1 MRRSIVASL
10 IALSVSAFAF
20 ACGAPTEEDVDNG
33 QDAVG
38 TRNLTASSFGLT
50 EKELALTL
58 DDGPGPRT
66 IELAE
71 WLAREK
77 VPATFFM
84 VGKNAKANPAAVQRI
99 VDLSN
104 ANNGLFIIANHSMN
118 HQAKPLPSLGNEVI
132 IDEIMDADAILKDA
146 IAASQSKLPSAV
158 AFFRPPYG
166 DLVRIGSSNIAE
178 INAAGAEKYQGPVFW
193 DVGGEL
199 KNGYSADWACWGKIS
214 PNACADGYIRE
225 ATARKRGVI
234 LTHDVHSR
242 TVDMLTGAN
251 GNRSLI
257 KDLRAQGFKFVSLR
271 AHDATAQ
278 RSEAE
283 EERLAASTTATITA
297 EVSVSGHNVTV
308 DIRAEGGAK
317 LAVAFDTQAPT
328 TTTNLSRVALA
339 DLGPGQHFVTVTVI
353 GADGKAK
360 KVERYP
366 FLIPAD
372 IDDGSPETFGDTN
385 APCVNFNLMKAGQL
399 FRLYHSKVAC
409 GTTGA
414 NNPPFVDECYKYKG
428 TLTASR
434 DPQLVGPG
442 EWSLEFDLAYKTD
455 PNDHSKVNFVMD
467 ATSGEIEGGN
477 RSFPNTSRT
486 SVPITMN
493 GIRCEKG
500 EWRGQFH
507 YSNGSTEDLLFRMV
521 RDPLTGG
528 PIDHDE

>member
-10 IALSVSAFAF
+10 IALSVSALAF
-20 ACGAPTEEDVDNG
+20 ACGAPAEEEAASG
-33 QDAVG
+33 EDAVG
-38 TRNLTASSFGLT
+38 SRNLAASAFGLVD
-50 EKELALTL
+50 KELALTL

-104 ANNGLFIIANHSMN
+104 ANNGLFIVANHSMN
-118 HQAKPLPSLGNEVI
+118 HQARPLPSLGTDVI
-132 IDEIMDADAILKDA
+132 IDEIMDADAILKSA

-158 AFFRPPYG
+158 SFFRPPYG
-166 DLVRIGSSNIAE
+166 DLVRIGPANIAT
-178 INAAGAEKYQGPVFW
+178 INAAGADKYQGPVFW
-193 DVGGEL
+193 DIGGEL
-199 KNGYSADWACWGKIS
+199 KNGFSADWACWGKIS

-225 ATARKRGVI
+225 AQTRKRGLI

-278 RSEAE
+278 RSVQE
-283 EERLAASTTATITA
+283 EERLSSSTSATITA
-297 EVSVSGHNVTV
+297 DVSVLGRSVAV
-308 DIRAEGGAK
+308 DIRAAGGTK
-317 LAVAFDTQAPT
+317 LAVSFDGQAATISP
-328 TTTNLSRVALA
+328 NLNRVALA
-339 DLGPGQHFVTVTVI
+339 DLGPGQHFVTVTVLDAN
-353 GADGKAK
+353 GRAQRE
-360 KVERYP
+360 ERYP
-366 FLIPAD
+366 FIVPAD

-385 APCVNFNLMKAGQL
+385 TPCVNFNLMKAGQL

-409 GTTGA
+409 NTAGA
-414 NNPPFVDECYKYKG
+414 NKPPFVDDCYKYKG

-434 DPQLVGPG
+434 NPQLVGPG
-442 EWSLEFDLAYKTD
+442 EWSLEFNLAYKTD
-455 PNDHSKVNFVMD
+455 PNDKSKVNVVM
-467 ATSGEIEGGN
+467 AASSGEIEGGT
-477 RSFPNTSRT
+477 RSFPNTART

-493 GIRCEKG
+493 GMRCEKG

-507 YSNGSTEDLLFRMV
+507 YANGSTEDLLFRMD
-521 RDPLTGG
+521 RDPLTGQ
-528 PIDHDE
+528 PIDHE